1 MLRRPPRS
9 TRTDTLF
16 LYTTLFRSSR
26 PRSRRFLRRRPA
38 PRPAPPPARQATR
51 RTPAGS
57 KRVRSALHE
66 FPLSSS
72 LIAPLPPLAQCM
84 TTVTLLN
91 QAILQTASSVDFS
104 EVDGGRRHM
113 PRTG

>member
-16 LYTTLFRSSR
+16 LYTTLFRRSR

-72 LIAPLPPLAQCM
+72 LIAPLPPLAQGM
-84 TTVTLLN
+84 TPVTLLN
-91 QAILQTASSVDFS
+91 KAIRP
-104 EVDGGRRHM
+104 EERRVGKEWL
-113 PRTG
+113 RTCRSRGSPYH